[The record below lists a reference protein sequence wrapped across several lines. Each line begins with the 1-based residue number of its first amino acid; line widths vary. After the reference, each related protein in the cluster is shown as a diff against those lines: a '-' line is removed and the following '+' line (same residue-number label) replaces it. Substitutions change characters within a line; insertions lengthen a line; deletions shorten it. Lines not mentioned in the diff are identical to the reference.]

1 MDVNTIASAYVQASQ
16 QKTQESVEMAML
28 KKGME
33 VQQQQGQ
40 QAISLIQSV
49 TPSSSLPDNLGQNLN
64 VVA

>member
-40 QAISLIQSV
+40 QTISLIQSV